1 MTQKSRYLSYLLRLW
16 QDSGGDLPSD
26 EPPPW
31 RASLEIPQSGDRLG
45 FASLADLFAFLE
57 NETRSASPSSERPD
71 EAGGQPP
78 TTPDWQGLPICQAL
92 REPTDKGGEVRR

>member
-1 MTQKSRYLSYLLRLW
+1 MIQKRRYLSYLLRLW

-57 NETRSASPSSERPD
+57 NETRSASSGSERPD
-71 EAGGQPP
+71 RAASQPP
-78 TTPDWQGLPICQAL
+78 IMPEGQELPIWQAP
-92 REPTDKGGEVRR
+92 REPTDKGEEVM

>member
-1 MTQKSRYLSYLLRLW
+1 MTQKRRYLSYLLRLW

-45 FASLADLFAFLE
+45 FANLEDLFAFLE
-57 NETRSASPSSERPD
+57 NETRSASPSFERPNRPVI
-71 EAGGQPP
+71 QPP
-78 TTPDWQGLPICQAL
+78 AMPEQQGWPISQAL
-92 REPTDKGGEVRR
+92 REPTDKGEEVM